1 MGFVGIHTMISENEE
16 REKRRGFGA
25 ERNVRG
31 YQHLRKMKIYK
42 RKSEGVIREVG
53 GKAERWGVMES
64 EVRDLGVAEAFN
76 QVKCC

>member
-53 GKAERWGVMES
+53 GKSRTVGCHGKRGERLRSSRGI
-64 EVRDLGVAEAFN
+64 
-76 QVKCC
+76 